1 VIGTIAGCVDTQTNV
16 IGARFMSV
24 NFRLPGPTPLPPQ
37 VLAALGRDMI
47 PHRGPA
53 FRALY
58 RETLDLAREV
68 HRTDGDVLTWAA
80 TGSAGWEVAVVN
92 LLSPGDCVLV
102 AVNGNFGERF
112 AQVADRLGIDVR
124 RFDVPWGEAVLPEQL
139 RSALEAHPDVR
150 AVFLVHNETST
161 GVTNPLRDLAAVVR
175 EHGALVVV
183 DAVSAAGAL
192 PLEVDAW
199 GIDFV
204 FSGSQKAWMCPPGLL
219 IVAAGPRAWDAHQRS
234 TYARFFWDISEA
246 KKWADQGMTP
256 TTPPLSMLYAF
267 RAALGMIND
276 EGIELVWERHRRL
289 GVMTRDAVA
298 AAGLRL
304 FAQQGFESD
313 SVTAFLPP
321 PDVTAGQLLD
331 MLRRDYGVEAQ
342 GGQAHLA
349 DCLIRVGHMGWVH
362 EPEMR
367 QAIEAIADA
376 SARLSSAGGEPGKS
390 EPVPVRIATA

>member
-1 VIGTIAGCVDTQTNV
+1 
-16 IGARFMSV
+16 MSV

-37 VLAALGRDMI
+37 VVAALGREMI

-58 RETLDLAREV
+58 SETLELAREI

-92 LLSPGDCVLV
+92 LLSPGDPVLV
-102 AVNGNFGERF
+102 GVNGNFGERF
-112 AQVADRLGIDVR
+112 AGVAGRLGIDTR
-124 RFDVPWGEAVLPEQL
+124 RLDVQWGEAILPAQL
-139 RSALEAHPDVR
+139 QSALETHPDVK

-161 GVTNPLRDLAAVVR
+161 GVTNPLRELAAIVR

-199 GIDFV
+199 GVDFV

-219 IVAAGPRAWDAHQRS
+219 IVAAGPRAWAAHQRS
-234 TYARFFWDISEA
+234 GYPRFFWDMSEV
-246 KKWADQGMTP
+246 KKAADQGMTP
-256 TTPPLSMLYAF
+256 TTPPLSMIYAF
-267 RAALGMIND
+267 RAALGMIAG
-276 EGIELVWERHRRL
+276 EGIEQVWERHRRL
-289 GVMTRDAVA
+289 GSLTRDGITD
-298 AAGLRL
+298 AGLRL
-304 FAQQGFESD
+304 FAQPGFESD
-313 SVTAFLPP
+313 SITAFEPP
-321 PDVTAGQLLD
+321 ADVTAGELLA

-342 GGQAHLA
+342 GGQGHLA
-349 DCLIRVGHMGWVH
+349 DRLIRVGHMGWVH

-367 QAIEAIADA
+367 QAINAIVEA
-376 SARLSSAGGEPGKS
+376 SARLSSTPRESADVDPLTAET
-390 EPVPVRIATA
+390 ATA

>member
-1 VIGTIAGCVDTQTNV
+1 
-16 IGARFMSV
+16 MSV

-58 RETLDLAREV
+58 REILKRAREV
-68 HRTDGDVLTWAA
+68 HRTEGDVLTWAA

-92 LLSPGDCVLV
+92 LLSPGDPVLV
-102 AVNGNFGERF
+102 AVNGDFGERF
-112 AQVADRLGIDVR
+112 ARVAGRLGIDVR
-124 RFDVPWGEAVLPEQL
+124 RLDVEWGEPVLPGEV
-139 RSALEAHPDVR
+139 RSALEAHPEVR

-192 PLEVDAW
+192 PLEVDTW

-234 TYARFFWDISEA
+234 TYPRFFWDMSEA
-246 KKWADQGMTP
+246 KKWAEQGMTP
-256 TTPPLSMLYAF
+256 TTPPLSMFYAF
-267 RAALGMIND
+267 QAALDMIAG
-276 EGIELVWERHRRL
+276 EGIEEVWARHRRL
-289 GVMTRDAVA
+289 GEMTREGLA

-304 FAQQGFESD
+304 FAQRGFESD

-321 PDVTAGQLLD
+321 PDVTAGQLLE
-331 MLRRDYGVEAQ
+331 MLRRDYSVEAQ

-349 DCLIRVGHMGWVH
+349 DRLIRVGHMGWVH

-367 QAIEAIADA
+367 QAIDAI
-376 SARLSSAGGEPGKS
+376 SAACTRLSSTGGEPRTL
-390 EPVPVRIATA
+390 EPLPVHTATA

>member
-1 VIGTIAGCVDTQTNV
+1 
-16 IGARFMSV
+16 MPV

-37 VLAALGRDMI
+37 VVGALGRDMI

-58 RETLDLAREV
+58 SETLKLAREI

-92 LLSPGDCVLV
+92 LLSPGDPVLV
-102 AVNGNFGERF
+102 GVNGHFGERF
-112 AQVADRLGIDVR
+112 ARVADRLEIDVR
-124 RFDVPWGEAVLPEQL
+124 RIDIEWGEAILPAQL
-139 RSALEAHPDVR
+139 QLALEAHADVK

-161 GVTNPLRDLAAVVR
+161 GVTNPLRELASIVR
-175 EHGALVVV
+175 AHGALVVV

-192 PLEVDAW
+192 PLEVDSW

-219 IVAAGPRAWDAHQRS
+219 IVAAGPRAWAAHQQSEYR
-234 TYARFFWDISEA
+234 RFFWDMSDA
-246 KKWADQGMTP
+246 KKSADQGMTP
-256 TTPPLSMLYAF
+256 TTPPLSMIYAF
-267 RAALGMIND
+267 RAALGMIAD
-276 EGIELVWERHRRL
+276 EGIEQVWDRHRRL
-289 GVMTRDAVA
+289 GAMTREAIT

-304 FAQQGFESD
+304 FAQHGFESN

-321 PDVTAGQLLD
+321 AEVTAGSLLET
-331 MLRRDYGVEAQ
+331 LRRDYGVEAQ

-349 DCLIRVGHMGWVH
+349 DRLIRVGHMGWVH
-362 EPEMR
+362 EAEMR
-367 QAIEAIADA
+367 QAIDAIVDA
-376 SARLSSAGGEPGKS
+376 CARLSAAGRESANLDPLAAQT
-390 EPVPVRIATA
+390 VTA

>member
-1 VIGTIAGCVDTQTNV
+1 
-16 IGARFMSV
+16 MSV

-58 RETLDLAREV
+58 GEILELAREV
-68 HRTDGDVLTWAA
+68 HRTEGEVLTWAA

-92 LLSPGDCVLV
+92 LLSPGDPVLV

-112 AQVADRLGIDVR
+112 ARVAGRLGIDVQR
-124 RFDVPWGEAVLPEQL
+124 LDVPWGEPVLPGQV

-161 GVTNPLRDLAAVVR
+161 GVTNPLRELAAVVR
-175 EHGALVVV
+175 DHGALVVV

-234 TYARFFWDISEA
+234 TYPRFFWDMSEA
-246 KKWADQGMTP
+246 R
-256 TTPPLSMLYAF
+256 S
-267 RAALGMIND
+267 
-276 EGIELVWERHRRL
+276 
-289 GVMTRDAVA
+289 
-298 AAGLRL
+298 
-304 FAQQGFESD
+304 
-313 SVTAFLPP
+313 
-321 PDVTAGQLLD
+321 GQSK
-331 MLRRDYGVEAQ
+331 G
-342 GGQAHLA
+342 
-349 DCLIRVGHMGWVH
+349 
-362 EPEMR
+362 
-367 QAIEAIADA
+367 
-376 SARLSSAGGEPGKS
+376 
-390 EPVPVRIATA
+390 

>member
-1 VIGTIAGCVDTQTNV
+1 
-16 IGARFMSV
+16 MSV
-24 NFRLPGPTPLPPQ
+24 NFRLPGPTPLPPA
-37 VLAALGRDMI
+37 VVAALGREMI
-47 PHRGPA
+47 PHRGPE

-58 RETLDLAREV
+58 RETLALAREV
-68 HRTDGDVLTWAA
+68 HRTEGDVLTWAA

-92 LLSPGDCVLV
+92 LLSPGDPVLV
-102 AVNGNFGERF
+102 VVNGDFGERF
-112 AQVADRLGIDVR
+112 ARVAGRLGIAVR
-124 RFDVPWGEAVLPEQL
+124 RLDVPWGEAVLPGHL
-139 RSALEAHPDVR
+139 RLALEAHPGVK

-161 GVTNPLRDLAAVVR
+161 GVTNPLQELAAVVR

-234 TYARFFWDISEA
+234 TYSRFFWDMSEA

-256 TTPPLSMLYAF
+256 TTPPLSMLFAF
-267 RAALGMIND
+267 RAALDMIAD
-276 EGIELVWERHRRL
+276 EGIERVWERHRRL
-289 GVMTRDAVA
+289 GGMTREGIA
-298 AAGLRL
+298 AAGLQL
-304 FAQQGFESD
+304 FAQEGFESD

-321 PDVTAGQLLD
+321 PDVTAGQFLEL
-331 MLRRDYGVEAQ
+331 LRRDYGVEAQ
-342 GGQAHLA
+342 GGQGHLA
-349 DCLIRVGHMGWVH
+349 DRLIRVGHMGWVH

-367 QAIEAIADA
+367 QAINAIADA
-376 SARLSSAGGEPGKS
+376 SARLASTVGESRTP
-390 EPVPVRIATA
+390 EPVPAGTPAA

>member
-1 VIGTIAGCVDTQTNV
+1 
-16 IGARFMSV
+16 MSV
-24 NFRLPGPTPLPPQ
+24 NFRLPGPTPLPPR
-37 VLAALGRDMI
+37 VIAALGRDMI

-58 RETLDLAREV
+58 RETLDLARDL
-68 HRTDGDVLTWAA
+68 HRTEGDVLTWAA

-92 LLSPGDCVLV
+92 LLSPGDAVLV
-102 AVNGNFGERF
+102 AVNGDFSERF
-112 AQVADRLGIDVR
+112 ARVAARLGVDVR
-124 RFDVPWGEAVLPEQL
+124 RFDVPWGDAVRPGQL
-139 RSALEAHPDVR
+139 RLALEADPDVR

-161 GVTNPLRDLAAVVR
+161 GVTNPLRELAAVVR

-219 IVAAGPRAWDAHQRS
+219 IVAVGPRAWDAHQRS
-234 TYARFFWDISEA
+234 MYPRFFWDMSEA

-267 RAALGMIND
+267 RAALDMIAD
-276 EGIELVWERHRRL
+276 EGIERVWDRHRRL
-289 GVMTRDAVA
+289 GAMTREGIA
-298 AAGLRL
+298 AAGLQIFSQHE
-304 FAQQGFESD
+304 FASN

-331 MLRRDYGVEAQ
+331 VLRRDYGVEAQ

-349 DCLIRVGHMGWVH
+349 DRLIRVGHMGWVH

-367 QAIEAIADA
+367 QAIDAIADA
-376 SARLSSAGGEPGKS
+376 SARLSSIAGEPGKRES
-390 EPVPVRIATA
+390 HPVRTATA

>member
-1 VIGTIAGCVDTQTNV
+1 
-16 IGARFMSV
+16 MSM
-24 NFRLPGPTPLPPQ
+24 NFRLPGPTPLPPP
-37 VLAALGRDMI
+37 VISALGREMI

-58 RETLDLAREV
+58 GETLKLARQM

-80 TGSAGWEVAVVN
+80 TGSAGWEVAIVN
-92 LLSPGDCVLV
+92 LLSPGDRVLV
-102 AVNGNFGERF
+102 AINGHFGERF
-112 AQVADRLGIDVR
+112 ARAAERLGIDVR
-124 RFDVPWGEAVLPEQL
+124 RLDVEWGDAVPPARL
-139 RSALEAHPDVR
+139 RLALEAHPDVR

-161 GVTNPLRDLAAVVR
+161 GVTNPLQELAAVVR
-175 EHGALVVV
+175 DHGALVVV

-219 IVAAGPRAWDAHQRS
+219 IAAAGPRAWTAYERS
-234 TYARFFWDISEA
+234 RYPRYIWDMSEV
-246 KKWADQGMTP
+246 KKAADQGMTP
-256 TTPPLSMLYAF
+256 TTPPLSMIYAF
-267 RAALGMIND
+267 RAALGMIAD
-276 EGIELVWERHRRL
+276 EGIAQVWERHRRL
-289 GVMTRDAVA
+289 GSMTRDGIA

-304 FAQQGFESD
+304 FARQGSESD

-321 PDVTAGQLLD
+321 PDVTAGELLE

-349 DCLIRVGHMGWVH
+349 DRIIRIGHMGWVH

-367 QAIEAIADA
+367 EAVEAIADA
-376 SARLSSAGGEPGKS
+376 CGRLSSAAS
-390 EPVPVRIATA
+390 ELADLDSVAVGTATA

>member
-1 VIGTIAGCVDTQTNV
+1 
-16 IGARFMSV
+16 MSV
-24 NFRLPGPTPLPPQ
+24 NFRLPGPTPLPPP
-37 VLAALGRDMI
+37 VIAALGRDMI

-53 FRALY
+53 FRALH

-68 HRTDGDVLTWAA
+68 HRTEGDVLTWAA

-92 LLSPGDCVLV
+92 LLSPGDSVLI
-102 AVNGNFGERF
+102 AVNGDFGERF
-112 AQVADRLGIDVR
+112 ARVAGRFGIDVR
-124 RFDVPWGEAVLPEQL
+124 RFDVPWGDAVLPGQL
-139 RSALEAHPDVR
+139 RLALDVHPDVK

-161 GVTNPLRDLAAVVR
+161 GVTNPLRELAAVVR

-219 IVAAGPRAWDAHQRS
+219 IAAIGPRAWDAHQRS
-234 TYARFFWDISEA
+234 TYPRFFWDISEA
-246 KKWADQGMTP
+246 RKWAEQGMTP

-267 RAALGMIND
+267 RAALEMIAD
-276 EGIELVWERHRRL
+276 EGIEQVWERHRRL
-289 GVMTRDAVA
+289 GAMTREGIA
-298 AAGLRL
+298 AIGLPL
-304 FAQQGFESD
+304 FAQHGYESD

-321 PDVTAGQLLD
+321 PGVTAGQLLE
-331 MLRRDYGVEAQ
+331 MLRRDHGVEAQ

-349 DCLIRVGHMGWVH
+349 DRLIRVGHMGWVH

-367 QAIEAIADA
+367 QAVAAIADA
-376 SARLSSAGGEPGKS
+376 SARLSLTAHDPGMVDPLRTRAASA
-390 EPVPVRIATA
+390 

>member
-1 VIGTIAGCVDTQTNV
+1 
-16 IGARFMSV
+16 MSV

-37 VLAALGRDMI
+37 VTAALGREMI

-58 RETLDLAREV
+58 RETLVLAREV
-68 HRTDGDVLTWAA
+68 HRTAGHVLTWAA

-92 LLSPGDCVLV
+92 LLSPGDPVL
-102 AVNGNFGERF
+102 APVNGDFGERF
-112 AQVADRLGIDVR
+112 ARAAGRLGIDVR
-124 RFDVPWGEAVLPEQL
+124 RLDVPWGEPVIPAQL
-139 RSALEAHPDVR
+139 RLALEANPDVK

-161 GVTNPLRDLAAVVR
+161 GVTNPLRELAAVVR
-175 EHGALVVV
+175 EHGALAVV

-219 IVAAGPRAWDAHQRS
+219 IVAVGPRAWDAHQRS
-234 TYARFFWDISEA
+234 TYPRFFWDISEA
-246 KKWADQGMTP
+246 KKWAEQGMTP

-267 RAALGMIND
+267 RAALQMIAD
-276 EGIELVWERHRRL
+276 EGIERVWERHRHL
-289 GVMTRDAVA
+289 GAMTREGIA
-298 AAGLRL
+298 AAGLPL
-304 FAQQGFESD
+304 FAQHGFESD

-321 PDVTAGQLLD
+321 PDVTAGQFLE

-349 DCLIRVGHMGWVH
+349 DRLIRVGHMGWVH
-362 EPEMR
+362 EPEIR
-367 QAIEAIADA
+367 QAVDAIADA
-376 SARLSSAGGEPGKS
+376 SARLSSIAGEPKTV
-390 EPVPVRIATA
+390 EPLRVRAASA

>member
-1 VIGTIAGCVDTQTNV
+1 
-16 IGARFMSV
+16 MSM

-37 VLAALGRDMI
+37 VLTALGREMI

-58 RETLDLAREV
+58 SETLDLARKM

-92 LLSPGDCVLV
+92 LLSPGDPVLI

-112 AQVADRLGIDVR
+112 AGVAGRFGIDVR
-124 RFDVPWGEAVLPEQL
+124 RIDIPWGQAVQPGQL
-139 RSALEAHPDVR
+139 RLALEEHPEVR

-161 GVTNPLRDLAAVVR
+161 GVTNPLRELAEVVR
-175 EHGALVVV
+175 DHGALVVV

-219 IVAAGPRAWDAHQRS
+219 IVAAGPRAWAAQQRS
-234 TYARFFWDISEA
+234 TYQRFFWDMGEA

-256 TTPPLSMLYAF
+256 TTPPLSMIYAF
-267 RAALGMIND
+267 WAALGMVAD
-276 EGIELVWERHRRL
+276 EGLEQVWERHRRL
-289 GVMTRDAVA
+289 GVMTRAGIA

-304 FAQQGFESD
+304 FAPLGFESD
-313 SVTAFLPP
+313 TVTAFLPP
-321 PDVTAGQLLD
+321 PDVTAKQLLE

-349 DCLIRVGHMGWVH
+349 DLLIRVGHMGWVH

-367 QAIEAIADA
+367 QAIDAIADA
-376 SARLSSAGGEPGKS
+376 CIRLSSAAAGEPEKL
-390 EPVPVRIATA
+390 EPLQSRTVTA

>member
-1 VIGTIAGCVDTQTNV
+1 
-16 IGARFMSV
+16 MSV

-37 VLAALGRDMI
+37 VTEALGRDMI

-53 FRALY
+53 FRAMY

-68 HRTDGDVLTWAA
+68 HRTAGDVLTWPA

-92 LLSPGDCVLV
+92 LLSPRDPVLV
-102 AVNGNFGERF
+102 AINGDFGERF
-112 AQVADRLGIDVR
+112 ARVAGRLGINVR
-124 RFDVPWGEAVLPEQL
+124 RLDVPWGEPVLPGQL
-139 RSALEAHPDVR
+139 RLALEAHSDVK
-150 AVFLVHNETST
+150 AVCLVHNETST
-161 GVTNPLRDLAAVVR
+161 GVTNPLQELAAVVR

-219 IVAAGPRAWDAHQRS
+219 ITAVGPRAWDAHQRS
-234 TYARFFWDISEA
+234 AYPRFFWDISEA
-246 KKWADQGMTP
+246 KKWAEQGMTP

-267 RAALGMIND
+267 RAALEMIAD
-276 EGIELVWERHRRL
+276 EGIERVWERHRRL
-289 GVMTRDAVA
+289 GAMTREGIA
-298 AAGLRL
+298 AAGLPL
-304 FAQQGFESD
+304 FAQRGFESD

-321 PDVTAGQLLD
+321 ADVPAGQFLEL
-331 MLRRDYGVEAQ
+331 LRRDYGVEAQ

-349 DCLIRVGHMGWVH
+349 DRLVRVGHMGWVH
-362 EPEMR
+362 EPEIR
-367 QAIEAIADA
+367 QAVDAIADA
-376 SARLSSAGGEPGKS
+376 SARWSSTAGEPRTLG
-390 EPVPVRIATA
+390 PVAERTAWA